1 MAVFASK
8 ALQVPELYDE
18 HTILLLHGED
28 LTDSS
33 HCGVTLTN
41 NGVTV
46 SNVKSKFGGK
56 SLLFN
61 RGNYLTIPAINF
73 GSNDFTVDWW
83 EYVSDDTAGTRF
95 STVFASSYQTGAGGI
110 LVGCYEG
117 ASKIYVSSKTVFQWD
132 LVSGQ
137 TCFNNNAMNAW
148 VHRAIVR
155 DRSSLKIFTN
165 GTLERTYDIG
175 TSAIG
180 YNANSPFCIG
190 KWVSDYNQSE
200 YLFCGYIDEFR
211 ISDIA
216 RWTSNFT
223 PPTKAYRG

>member
-1 MAVFASK
+1 MAVFASRM
-8 ALQVPELYDE
+8 AQVPELYDE
-18 HTILLLHGED
+18 HTLLLLHGED
-28 LTDSS
+28 LIDSS
-33 HCGVTLTN
+33 MYGLEVNNSGVI
-41 NGVTV
+41 V
-46 SNVKSKFGGK
+46 SADQSKFGGK

-61 RGNYLTIPAINF
+61 RGNYLTTPAINF
-73 GSNDFTVDWW
+73 GSNNFTVDWW

-117 ASKIYVSSKTVFQWD
+117 ASKIYVSSKTISQWD

-190 KWVSDYNQSE
+190 KWVANYDQSG

-211 ISDIA
+211 ISDMA
-216 RWTSNFT
+216 RWTSNFI
-223 PPTKAYRG
+223 PPTEAYRR

>member
-1 MAVFASK
+1 MQCLQLTRGK
-8 ALQVPELYDE
+8 APQRYDE
-18 HTILLLHGED
+18 NTLLLLHGED
-28 LTDSS
+28 LIDSS
-33 HCGVTLTN
+33 MYGLEINNSGVI
-41 NGVTV
+41 V
-46 SNVKSKFGGK
+46 SADQSKFGGK

-110 LVGCYEG
+110 LVGCYEVVT
-117 ASKIYVSSKTVFQWD
+117 KIYASSKTIFQWD
-132 LVSGQ
+132 LVSSQ
-137 TCFNNNAMNAW
+137 ACFNNNAMNAW

-155 DRSSLKIFTN
+155 DKSSLKIFTN
-165 GTLERTYDIG
+165 GTLERTYNIG

-190 KWVSDYNQSE
+190 KWVSDYDQSG
-200 YLFCGYIDEFR
+200 YSFCGYIDEFR

-216 RWTSNFT
+216 RWTSDFT
-223 PPTKAYRG
+223 PPTEPYKA